1 MAHLTRASID
11 VSGLMTRVAAPSRGG
26 AVCFIGTVRT
36 GPDDGDVVR
45 VAYSGY
51 EAMVEEE
58 FARIVE
64 EAEAR
69 WPGSAVAAEHRLGD
83 VPVGEPSIA
92 IVAAAPHRAEAFAA
106 CRYVIEE
113 AKRRLPIW
121 KREMFADG
129 SADWRENEPG
139 TTPSERTD
147 LG

>member
-1 MAHLTRASID
+1 MPYLTRASID
-11 VSGLMTRVAAPSRGG
+11 VPDLMARVAAPSRGG
-26 AVCFIGTVRT
+26 AVCFVGTVRA

-45 VAYSGY
+45 IAYSGY

-58 FARIVE
+58 FARIIQ
-64 EAEAR
+64 EAEER
-69 WPGSAVAAEHRLGD
+69 WPGSALVAQHRLGD
-83 VPVGEPSIA
+83 VPIGEASIA
-92 IVAAAPHRAEAFAA
+92 IVAAAPHRDDAFGA

-129 SADWRENEPG
+129 SAGWREHEPG
-139 TTPSERTD
+139 ATSSERTD

>member
-1 MAHLTRASID
+1 MPYLTRASID

-26 AVCFIGTVRT
+26 AVCFVGTVRA

-45 VAYSGY
+45 IAYSGY
-51 EAMVEEE
+51 EAMGEEE

-64 EAEAR
+64 EAEGR
-69 WPGSAVAAEHRLGD
+69 WPGSAVVAQHRLGD
-83 VPVGEPSIA
+83 VPVGEASIA
-92 IVAAAPHRAEAFAA
+92 IVAAAPHRDDAFAA

-129 SADWRENEPG
+129 SADWREHEPRVA
-139 TTPSERTD
+139 PSERTE